1 MIFLP
6 IWTVP
11 VNRELKQHIPPEDTF
26 IDDLKN
32 SNTVR
37 KGGLENQLTPIL
49 PASPAWPDRA
59 QDPVRFWNGDLGNPK
74 VQTHCVQ
81 MAWVNKARSRHDNP
95 HQPRCHRSPQRWIR
109 RESIPD
115 RSSGAGMAK
124 PSKDL
129 ERGSRYHTQACH
141 SEEDP
146 KLQGGLNE
154 PKVTTWGLKL
164 GLRTIHTST
173 ETHYAPWHLLHFK
186 RCAEAWNYILHC
198 VPASASTEK

>member
-1 MIFLP
+1 M
-6 IWTVP
+6 
-11 VNRELKQHIPPEDTF
+11 
-26 IDDLKN
+26 
-32 SNTVR
+32 R

-59 QDPVRFWNGDLGNPK
+59 QDPVRFWNGDLGNSS
-74 VQTHCVQ
+74 VQIHCVQ
-81 MAWVNKARSRHDNP
+81 MAWVNKARPCHDNL
-95 HQPRCHRSPQRWIR
+95 HQPRCHRSPHWWIR
-109 RESIPD
+109 RESIHD

-129 ERGSRYHTQACH
+129 EREDRCHTQACH

-146 KLQGGLNE
+146 KLQG
-154 PKVTTWGLKL
+154 
-164 GLRTIHTST
+164 LRTIHTST
-173 ETHYAPWHLLHFK
+173 EIHYAPQHLLHFK